1 MIFFFFSET
10 LCTSIVPTLIG
21 MARAIGRSSD
31 DNTPLIN
38 LLFPLPSQCSAAF
51 EPLEDASSPPK
62 RPFTKFRSIF
72 PRTLSSHVITPE
84 SPTSPTPGSTENP
97 ADFRRERSPSPMAP
111 TQQKSGSAD
120 DMLDPTVR
128 YFNKVGSSF
137 TRTKPWGF
145 EIIPEEDHLKFSS
158 SQLQTLVSVVGIILI
173 YLLFEIF
180 LVRLPGI
187 VWFEIVSE
195 IPKLSFTKLNSVWH
209 KAKKMWHSVRIKLT
223 NNGLLALF
231 SNYYSLII
239 YSAQF
244 SLV

>member
-1 MIFFFFSET
+1 MGNTCYYFCLFFFFFTET

-31 DNTPLIN
+31 DRTPLIN
-38 LLFPLPSQCSAAF
+38 LLFPLPSQCFATVES
-51 EPLEDASSPPK
+51 PEDTNSPPK

-84 SPTSPTPGSTENP
+84 SPTSPTPGTTENP

-111 TQQKSGSAD
+111 TQQKIGSAD

-158 SQLQTLVSVVGIILI
+158 SQLQTLVSVVRIILFTFWGRI
-173 YLLFEIF
+173 LAYVEIC
-180 LVRLPGI
+180 
-187 VWFEIVSE
+187 
-195 IPKLSFTKLNSVWH
+195 H
-209 KAKKMWHSVRIKLT
+209 
-223 NNGLLALF
+223 
-231 SNYYSLII
+231 
-239 YSAQF
+239 
-244 SLV
+244 